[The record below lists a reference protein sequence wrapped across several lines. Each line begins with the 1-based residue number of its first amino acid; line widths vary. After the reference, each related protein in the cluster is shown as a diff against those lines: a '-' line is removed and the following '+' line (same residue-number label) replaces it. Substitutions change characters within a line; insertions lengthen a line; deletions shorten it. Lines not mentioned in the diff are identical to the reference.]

1 MEGTNSINRYQV
13 YSLTVVFPLPLFPL
27 WVATFNV
34 NIINAILLI
43 AKYVYVEL
51 GSDTFRCL
59 PWSKIQD
66 WFVLVLYVW
75 ILLFPFLTYEIN
87 FQNDC
92 IIVLITLRN
101 ISSIHNINIILYCYW
116 VIMIYTPHSI
126 LYLVQRGFEGNEY
139 PITTYS
145 LRKEWLDWQI
155 FNNLKIDRFREHIDM
170 NIDNCFED
178 WFDPVKTFDYTLYW
192 FSLLKKFSKIYWYEI
207 SILQL
212 SLC

>member
-66 WFVLVLYVW
+66 CFVLVLYVW
-75 ILLFPFLTYEIN
+75 IMLFPFLTYEIN
-87 FQNDC
+87 FQNEC

-116 VIMIYTPHSI
+116 VIMILYASLYSVFGSERLWREWISYHHI
-126 LYLVQRGFEGNEY
+126 LIKKGMTRLANFQQFENW
-139 PITTYS
+139 S
-145 LRKEWLDWQI
+145 
-155 FNNLKIDRFREHIDM
+155 F
-170 NIDNCFED
+170 
-178 WFDPVKTFDYTLYW
+178 
-192 FSLLKKFSKIYWYEI
+192 
-207 SILQL
+207 
-212 SLC
+212 